1 MEEKKNNVG
10 EWLEKLQ
17 QESWNL
23 ELLVSGFSIFLL
35 VQAYDLFIEG
45 FRYVELNISLSGNIN
60 GMPQN
65 FLGIGVLVT
74 TVLIINLIVH
84 VFIRGFWIGAVGLRS
99 VQNNLDIDKL
109 GYSDFFTERLK
120 EKVPSLDNML
130 EKLDTLASV
139 IFSFTFLIVFMF
151 ISLFLYLSSVS
162 LFAYF
167 VNLILD
173 SDFKETL
180 LVTIV
185 ELIAVVILLTYLII
199 GIIYAIDTL
208 SLGFFKRYKR
218 ISKIYFPIY
227 KLMGIVTMSG
237 IYRSIYY
244 TLISRFSKNKIR
256 LALCVYMLLFFF
268 IPFMKFDQYIFYPDN
283 GTDFK
288 ISSNEYDDLRYK
300 DDYIYKASIPSQI
313 VKENFLPLFI
323 RYRVEDNDILKEHC
337 DIFEPKK
344 KDGLNSGISINSN
357 GIQMSSAYIDEDNP
371 EDALEC
377 LSTFYTV
384 TIDSVAIQSEF
395 YFYIHPNQDE
405 RGVFTMLE
413 IDSLSKGNH
422 DLIIKN
428 KILNRENELIEN
440 DFAKIV
446 FWKE

>member
-35 VQAYDLFIEG
+35 VQAYDLFNQG
-45 FRYVELNISLSGNIN
+45 FNYIDLHISLSDNID
-60 GMPQN
+60 GLLQT
-65 FLGIGVLVT
+65 FLGIGILVT
-74 TVLIINLIVH
+74 TVLTINLIVH

-99 VQNNLDIDKL
+99 VQSKLDIDKL

-120 EKVPSLDNML
+120 EKVPSLDSML

-151 ISLFLYLSSVS
+151 ISLFLYFSSVS

-167 VNLILD
+167 VNIILN
-173 SDFKETL
+173 SDFENTFIGNAIEFITIAL
-180 LVTIV
+180 L
-185 ELIAVVILLTYLII
+185 LIYLFI
-199 GIIYAIDTL
+199 GFIYAIDTL
-208 SLGFFKRYKR
+208 SLGFLKKYKR

-227 KLMGIVTMSG
+227 KLMGIITLSG
-237 IYRSIYY
+237 IYKSIYY
-244 TLISRFSKNKIR
+244 TLMSRFSKNKIR

-288 ISSNEYDDLRYK
+288 MSSNVYDDLRNE
-300 DDYIYKASIPSQI
+300 DDYIFKASIPSQI

-323 RYRVEDNDILKEHC
+323 RYRVEDNEVLKKHC

-344 KDGLNSGISINSN
+344 KDGFNSGIVISDN
-357 GIQMSSAYIDEDNP
+357 GIQMSSAYINEDNP

-377 LSTFYTV
+377 LSTFYTIK
-384 TIDSVAIQSEF
+384 IDSVAIPSEF
-395 YFYIHPNQDE
+395 YFYTHPNQEE

-446 FWKE
+446 FWKK